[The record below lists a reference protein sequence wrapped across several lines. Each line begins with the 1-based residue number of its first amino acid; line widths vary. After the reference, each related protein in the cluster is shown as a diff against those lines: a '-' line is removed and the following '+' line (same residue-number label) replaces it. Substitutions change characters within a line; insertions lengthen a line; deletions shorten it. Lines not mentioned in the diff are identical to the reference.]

1 MATVSPAPASGR
13 RNTRFNRFLMWWLG
27 SPFGV
32 FSGRVVLLRYTGRV
46 SGLPR
51 QLPVNAEPF
60 EGGYLIRV
68 GKFERKTWWLNFQVA
83 TTPRAAAGGW
93 NGTPQAGCG
102 ASN

>member
-1 MATVSPAPASGR
+1 MVRWLASPLGVLSGK
-13 RNTRFNRFLMWWLG
+13 
-27 SPFGV
+27 
-32 FSGRVVLLRYTGRV
+32 VVLIRYTGRV